1 MLSLRGLFGGIALLV
16 SGRCN
21 AVSVHG
27 RRGLLKSC
35 PKVHS
40 WWIVPNSS
48 MADST
53 PAGSIKYL
61 SQEEAQSIDQELF
74 STAGFSVDQLME
86 LAGLSCATAVAR
98 AFPLDTCTAKGR
110 AVLLVCGPGNNG
122 GDGLVCA
129 RHLKLFGYEPTV
141 FYPKRPNKALFQG
154 LVTQC
159 HTMEISFLDALPQA
173 EALSRT
179 FSLVVDAIFG
189 FGFSGEVREPFK
201 TILSTLC
208 AATIPVASIDVP
220 SGWDVEKGGGSHDLN
235 PDVLISLTAPKR
247 CTWHFRGR
255 LHFLGGR
262 FVPPT
267 LARKYELHLPL
278 FPGTDCVTLLP

>member
-1 MLSLRGLFGGIALLV
+1 MLAWRSLVGSLALLV
-16 SGRCN
+16 PGRCN
-21 AVSVHG
+21 SISV
-27 RRGLLKSC
+27 RG
-35 PKVHS
+35 P
-40 WWIVPNSS
+40 
-48 MADST
+48 
-53 PAGSIKYL
+53 

-98 AFPLDTCTAKGR
+98 AFPLDTDTTKGR
-110 AVLLVCGPGNNG
+110 TVLVVCGPGNNG

-141 FYPKRPNKALFQG
+141 FYPKRPKKPLFQG

-159 HTMEISFLDALPQA
+159 HTMEISFLDVLPQA

-189 FGFSGEVREPFK
+189 FGFSGEVREPFQS
-201 TILSTLC
+201 ILSTIC

-220 SGWDVEKGGGSHDLN
+220 SGIIPTDWNEGGLTMETFNQTGMMDTCAGAVRRCIYSRGLRLAIPQADAE
-235 PDVLISLTAPKR
+235 PISISLR
-247 CTWHFRGR
+247 C
-255 LHFLGGR
+255 
-262 FVPPT
+262 
-267 LARKYELHLPL
+267 
-278 FPGTDCVTLLP
+278 

>member
-1 MLSLRGLFGGIALLV
+1 MLAWRSLVGSLALLV
-16 SGRCN
+16 PGRCN
-21 AVSVHG
+21 SISV
-27 RRGLLKSC
+27 RG
-35 PKVHS
+35 P
-40 WWIVPNSS
+40 
-48 MADST
+48 
-53 PAGSIKYL
+53 

-98 AFPLDTCTAKGR
+98 AFPLDTDTTKGR
-110 AVLLVCGPGNNG
+110 TVLVVCGPGNNG

-141 FYPKRPNKALFQG
+141 FYPKRPKKPLFQG

-159 HTMEISFLDALPQA
+159 HTMEISFLDVLPQA

-189 FGFSGEVREPFK
+189 FGFSGEVREPFQS
-201 TILSTLC
+201 ILSTIC

-220 SGWDVEKGGGSHDLN
+220 SGWDVEIGGSSHDLN

-247 CTWHFRGR
+247 CTRNFHGR

-267 LARKYELHLPL
+267 LAQN
-278 FPGTDCVTLLP
+278 C